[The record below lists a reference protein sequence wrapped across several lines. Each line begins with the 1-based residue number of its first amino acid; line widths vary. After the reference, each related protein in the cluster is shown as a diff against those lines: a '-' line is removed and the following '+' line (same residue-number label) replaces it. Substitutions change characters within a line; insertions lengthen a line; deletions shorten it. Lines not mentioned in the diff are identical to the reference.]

1 MITLASEVTEWHIS
15 VDDLTFDVGKS
26 TSYIGKVVVGKLTRR
41 RNDRYLTL
49 IQYCTIHVHMSKSYI
64 HVNYRTGLSVLVT
77 FHCNYSVNNLF

>member
-49 IQYCTIHVHMSKSYI
+49 IQYAPYMYTCLNHTYMSI
-64 HVNYRTGLSVLVT
+64 TGQDYQFWSLSIAITV
-77 FHCNYSVNNLF
+77 